1 MANINVKDA
10 KTHLE
15 NFDFTKLFVEELGW
29 SVPKQKQSVVF
40 EQDGAKF
47 TRRQL
52 AELSGVVVYEISAST
67 NAIPEAKTRAAI
79 HKQISQISAENVLV
93 FVDGS
98 DGDHRTQCMWYWV
111 KREASKAY
119 PREHLYVKGQPVDLF
134 LGKLNAMVVDI
145 SEFDAEGNI
154 EVTKVADRLK
164 KALDVEQVTRKFYKE
179 FQEQHLAFL
188 ELIKGIDDDRDRRWY
203 ASVLLNRLM
212 FIYFLQRKGFVKG
225 FESATDYDY
234 LQKGLERSKA
244 RGENLYYQE
253 FLHALFFEGFA
264 KAEEDRSDETKRLIS
279 SVHYLNGGLFLKHP
293 IEQRWTSIR
302 VPDAAFVNLLSLFTR
317 YTWNL
322 DDTPGGQANEINPD
336 VLGYIF
342 EKYINQKAFGAYYTR
357 PEITQYLCEQT
368 IHKLILDKVNSIAAP
383 DAGSTTA
390 LFITAKHDGL
400 FGWRK
405 FASIEDLL
413 INLDAHLC
421 RYLLDTVLPDLKL
434 LDPACGSGA
443 FLVAAMKT
451 LINVYAHVIGKIEFV
466 NDAVLKR
473 RLDKWRQEH
482 KSLNYFIKREIITN
496 NLFGVDVMEE
506 STEIAKLRLFLAL
519 VASAQDASQ
528 LEPLPN
534 IDFNILAGNSLIGLM
549 HVSESDYNSV
559 NPNQWE
565 LYRNK
570 SYAYVL
576 SEKNRLIRQYK
587 NYKRDT
593 NVGLEA
599 LRDNIRERKRE
610 DITVLNDLLL
620 REFTKLGIKF
630 EQATW
635 DKAKGKEGKPT
646 KRAVKLSDIEAL
658 QPFHWGYEFD
668 EILNQSD
675 DKKGFDA
682 IITNPPWEIFKPNAK
697 EFFAEHS
704 ELVTKNKMTI
714 KEFEKEQGKQ
724 LKRHEVRDAWLEY
737 QDRFPHVSLYF
748 RNSPQYKNQIS
759 IVGGKK
765 AGTDIN
771 LYKLFV
777 EQCFNLLRKDGE
789 CGIVIPSGIYTD
801 LGTKQLR
808 EMLFGETKIT
818 GLFCFENRRE
828 IFEGVDSRFKFVVL
842 TYKRGDV
849 TETFPT
855 AFMRHDV
862 KELQEFPRVGA
873 LHVSVEL
880 IRRLSPDSLS
890 LMEFKSDTDV
900 RIAEKANRFPLMG
913 KHIEGNWNLSLT
925 NEFHMTNDS
934 HLFKTMPCK
943 NCLPLYEGKV
953 IHQFTHQ
960 WGKAKYWIDE
970 KEARKALVGRSNAD
984 VGQMLDYQKYRLAF
998 REIASNTNER
1008 GMIASMLPTNVFA
1021 NHKLMLSR
1029 SKDDVK
1035 SAHLVY
1041 CCAVLNSFVYDYQI
1055 RQRTTTTI
1063 SMFTFYQL
1071 PVPRLNE
1078 SHKDFTPIVERAAKL
1093 ICTTPEFDDLAAS
1106 VGLGDHTA
1114 GVTDAGGRAF
1124 LRAELD
1130 GRIAHLYGLTEDE
1143 FAHILATFPLVAA
1156 ETKQAALDQYRLLA
1170 PNPDD
1175 RVVAALIEQGESER
1189 LEFKVAARHNPF
1201 TKKKDD
1207 SMRDNIAQAVAAFL
1221 NSREGGA
1228 VLVGVADDNRI
1239 VGLADDYIA
1248 VNAQKPGRDSYEL
1261 FLRALLDSTLGGERT
1276 RSCKITFHNINDA
1289 DVCRITVEPS
1299 PKPAFIKGELYVRH
1313 GNRKKKLTAQEAIE
1327 YQRARWSE

>member
-1 MANINVKDA
+1 MANINVKEA

-47 TRRQL
+47 ARRQL
-52 AELSGVVVYEISAST
+52 AELSGVAVYEISAST
-67 NAIPEAKTRAAI
+67 NTIPEAKARHAI
-79 HKQISQISAENVLV
+79 HKQISQVSAENLLV

-98 DGDHRTQCMWYWV
+98 DGNHRTQCMWYWV

-119 PREHLYVKGQPVDLF
+119 PRVHLYVKGQPVDLF

-154 EVTKVADRLK
+154 EVTKVAARLK
-164 KALDVEQVTRKFYKE
+164 EALDVEQVTKKFYRE

-188 ELIKGIDDDRDRRWY
+188 ELIEGIDDDRDRRWY

-225 FESATDYDY
+225 FERASDYDY
-234 LQKGLERSKA
+234 LQKGLERSEA
-244 RGENLYYQE
+244 RGEDLYYQE

-264 KAEEDRSDETKRLIS
+264 KSEEDRSDETKRLIGG
-279 SVHYLNGGLFLKHP
+279 VHYLNGGLFLKHP
-293 IEQRWTSIR
+293 IDQRWANIR
-302 VPDAAFVNLLSLFTR
+302 VPDAAFVNLFKLFTR
-317 YTWNL
+317 YTWHL
-322 DDTPGGQANEINPD
+322 DDTPGGQSDEINPD

-368 IHKLILDKVNSIAAP
+368 IHNLILDKVNSIAAP
-383 DAGSTTA
+383 IDNAPA
-390 LFITAKHDGL
+390 LFNTAKHDGL
-400 FGWRK
+400 FAWRR
-405 FASIEDLL
+405 FGSIEDLL
-413 INLDAHLC
+413 INLDARLC
-421 RYLLDTVLPDLKL
+421 RYLWDDVLPDLKL

-451 LINVYAHVIGKIEFV
+451 LINVYAHVIGKIEFAG
-466 NDAVLKR
+466 DAGLKK
-473 RLDKWRQEH
+473 RLDKLRDEH

-519 VASAQDASQ
+519 IASAQDASQ

-549 HVSESDYNSV
+549 HVNETDYDERHGQGNMLR
-559 NPNQWE
+559 PKYQ
-565 LYRNK
+565 
-570 SYAYVL
+570 AVL
-576 SEKNRLIRQYK
+576 NDKNRLIRQYK

-599 LRDNIRERKRE
+599 LRDRIRERKRE

-646 KRAVKLSDIEAL
+646 KRAVNLRDIEAL

-668 EILNQSD
+668 EILNGN
-675 DKKGFDA
+675 KGFDA

-697 EFFAEHS
+697 EFFSEHS

-724 LKRHEVRDAWLEY
+724 LKRQEVREAWLEY

-759 IVGGKK
+759 VVGGKK

-777 EQCFNLLRKDGE
+777 EQCFNLLRKGGE
-789 CGIVIPSGIYTD
+789 CGIVVPSGIYTD

-828 IFEGVDSRFKFVVL
+828 IFEAVDSRFKFVVL

-873 LHVSVEL
+873 LHVPVEL

-900 RIAEKANRFPLMG
+900 HIAEKMLRFPPLG
-913 KHIEGNWNLSLT
+913 KHIEGNWNLQL
-925 NEFHMTNDS
+925 NREFDMTNDS
-934 HLFKTMPCK
+934 HLFSGTTRKGM
-943 NCLPLYEGKV
+943 LPLYEGKMV
-953 IHQFTHQ
+953 HQFTHLLS
-960 WGKAKYWIDE
+960 KPRYWINL
-970 KEARKALVGRSNAD
+970 KEARKALLGSKEED
-984 VGQMLDYQKYRLAF
+984 TGQELDYQTYRLAF
-998 REIASNTNER
+998 RDIARNTDNR
-1008 GMIASMLPTNVFA
+1008 TMIAGVIPPNVFA
-1021 NHKLMLSR
+1021 GNTLIVSRHTLSA
-1029 SKDDVK
+1029 SDLLF
-1035 SAHLVY
+1035 AL
-1041 CCAVLNSFVYDYQI
+1041 AVLNSFSFDYNI
-1055 RQRTTTTI
+1055 RQKVTAHCN
-1063 SMFTFYQL
+1063 MFYVYGV
-1071 PVPRLNE
+1071 PVPRLTE
-1078 SHKDFTPIVERAAKL
+1078 QDADFAPIVERAAKL

-1114 GVTDAGGRAF
+1114 GITDAGERAA

-1143 FAHILATFPLVAA
+1143 FAHILRTFPLVAA
-1156 ETKQAALDQYRLLA
+1156 ETKDAALDAYR
-1170 PNPDD
+1170 
-1175 RVVAALIEQGESER
+1175 S
-1189 LEFKVAARHNPF
+1189 
-1201 TKKKDD
+1201 
-1207 SMRDNIAQAVAAFL
+1207 
-1221 NSREGGA
+1221 
-1228 VLVGVADDNRI
+1228 LV
-1239 VGLADDYIA
+1239 
-1248 VNAQKPGRDSYEL
+1248 P
-1261 FLRALLDSTLGGERT
+1261 
-1276 RSCKITFHNINDA
+1276 
-1289 DVCRITVEPS
+1289 
-1299 PKPAFIKGELYVRH
+1299 
-1313 GNRKKKLTAQEAIE
+1313 
-1327 YQRARWSE
+1327 